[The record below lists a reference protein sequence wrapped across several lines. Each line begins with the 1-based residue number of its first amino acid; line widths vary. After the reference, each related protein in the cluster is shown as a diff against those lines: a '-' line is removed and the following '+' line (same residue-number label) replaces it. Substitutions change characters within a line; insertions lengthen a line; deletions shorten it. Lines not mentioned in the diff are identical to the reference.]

1 MESSKLLRG
10 SVWWVNLDRTQGPE
24 IKKVRPCVLVAASP
38 INQARRTVL
47 VVPLSSSGSP
57 PQPPI
62 TVKVSC
68 MEKNV
73 LAVCDQLRAVDKT
86 RLSDWIEMMD
96 QESLNAVSKALQ
108 QVLSL

>member
-1 MESSKLLRG
+1 MESSKLRRG
-10 SVWWVNLDRTQGPE
+10 SVWWVNLDPTQGSE

-38 INQARRTVL
+38 INHARRTVL
-47 VVPLSSSGSP
+47 VVPLSSSSNP
-57 PQPPI
+57 PHPPI

-68 MEKNV
+68 MGKNV

-96 QESLNAVSKALQ
+96 QESLDTVGKALQ
-108 QVLSL
+108 QVLSI